1 MKLICKDT
9 NKGSITFFTKGKY
22 AFRGVDRDDTTND
35 IPDPILDGNNYNESI
50 QFYSKTPGMCEVDWG
65 DGNKEQ
71 FPFVKD
77 RSESIYGR
85 YRLMFRRRDISYRK
99 NPDSHPWWFY
109 KEDGSEY
116 IPAPNHTYDDGM
128 DKERVI
134 SMSFTNDVTMMESYR
149 IMMVGF
155 PILDMPSLINIIIS
169 IPGDRTIT
177 DIPKDRIMRS
187 VNIERITL
195 SEFGVDTLT
204 SIPEDWNRLTKLKGL
219 NLSMSIDFSDTEASN
234 IRKFP
239 SMWPN
244 LEILHLAGGRV
255 RVYPREWLSFSK
267 LRELYISPGAAMPSF
282 DPNTCPAMD
291 EVDRIN
297 SSLRIF
303 SHINRWYGSVV
314 SWHPYMSG
322 KGLENIE
329 SLDAS
334 HSFSNIDV
342 SNLPDYIYEMR
353 SMNSFYMHFCLST
366 QSRCDTFISTLYDK
380 VMGFNYLTMSSSAS
394 DGERNQF
401 YGLYLLMYSAS
412 SPSDKR
418 PSGVLQAPS
427 GFIKGQSNGSPST
440 PMEMVYVLMNNYGW
454 RFSMAPEASV
464 LRSIRSSDIDTR
476 SYKPYKLIVFDDGRT
491 FVGNGDVLAHDT
503 DKVLS
508 FGGQPEGEYLCD
520 SMGLDRNVI
529 VEYFNKIGNSR
540 E

>member
-1 MKLICKDT
+1 MRLICRDT

-22 AFRGVDRDDTTND
+22 AFRGVNRNDTTD
-35 IPDPILDGNNYNESI
+35 DVPDPILDGNNYNESI

-65 DGNKEQ
+65 DGSKEQ

-116 IPAPNHTYDDGM
+116 VPAPNHAYDDGM

-134 SMSFTNDVTMMESYR
+134 SMSFTNDVTRMESYR

-155 PILDMPSLINIIIS
+155 PILDMPSLINIIIN

-187 VNIERITL
+187 INIERITL
-195 SEFGVDTLT
+195 SEFGVNTLR

-244 LEILHLAGGRV
+244 LEVLHLAGGRV
-255 RVYPREWLSFSK
+255 RLYPKEWLSFNNLK
-267 LRELYISPGAAMPSF
+267 ELYLSPGYVTSSF

-291 EVDRIN
+291 EVDKIN
-297 SSLRIF
+297 SSLKIF
-303 SHINRWYGSVV
+303 DHINKWYGPIV

-322 KGLENIE
+322 KGLENIV

-334 HSFSNIDV
+334 YSHDNIDV

-353 SMNSFYMHFCLST
+353 SMNSFYMYLCLST

-401 YGLYLLMYSAS
+401 YGLYLSMYLVSN
-412 SPSDKR
+412 PSDKR

-427 GFIKGQSNGSPST
+427 GFIKGQSNGSPSN

-476 SYKPYKLIVFDDGRT
+476 SHKPYKLIVFDDGRT

-529 VEYFNKIGNSR
+529 VEYFNKIGNG
-540 E
+540 

>member
-22 AFRGVDRDDTTND
+22 AFRGVDRNDTTD
-35 IPDPILDGNNYNESI
+35 DVPDPILDGNNYNEI
-50 QFYSKTPGMCEVDWG
+50 IGFYSNTPGMCEVDWG
-65 DGNKEQ
+65 DGSKEQ
-71 FPFVKD
+71 FPFVKS
-77 RSESIYGR
+77 RSGSIYGQ
-85 YRLMFRRRDISYRK
+85 YRLMFRRRDISYHK

-116 IPAPNHTYDDGM
+116 VPAPNHAYDDGM

-219 NLSMSIDFSDTEASN
+219 NLSKSIDFSDTEASN

-267 LRELYISPGAAMPSF
+267 LRELYISPGVAMPSF

-297 SSLRIF
+297 SSLKIF

-334 HSFSNIDV
+334 HGYSNIDV

-353 SMNSFYMHFCLST
+353 SMNSFYIYFCLST

-529 VEYFNKIGNSR
+529 VEYFNKIGNG
-540 E
+540 

>member
-22 AFRGVDRDDTTND
+22 AFRGVDRNDTTD
-35 IPDPILDGNNYNESI
+35 DVPDPILDGNNYNESI
-50 QFYSKTPGMCEVDWG
+50 CFYSKTPGMCEVDWG

-109 KEDGSEY
+109 KDDGSEY
-116 IPAPNHTYDDGM
+116 IPVPNHTYDDGM

-134 SMSFTNDVTMMESYR
+134 SMSFTNDVTKMESYR

-187 VNIERITL
+187 VNMEYITL

-204 SIPEDWNRLTKLKGL
+204 SIPEDWNRLIKLKGL
-219 NLSMSIDFSDTEASN
+219 NLSKSIDFSDTEASN

-244 LEILHLAGGRV
+244 LEILNLAGGRV

-267 LRELYISPGAAMPSF
+267 LRELYISPGVAMPSF

-297 SSLRIF
+297 SSLKIF

-334 HSFSNIDV
+334 HSYGNIDV

-353 SMNSFYMHFCLST
+353 SMNSFYMHFCVST

-380 VMGFNYLTMSSSAS
+380 VMGFNYLTMSSYAS

-401 YGLYLLMYSAS
+401 YGLYLTMYSAA
-412 SPSDKR
+412 SPVDKR

-440 PMEMVYVLMNNYGW
+440 PMEMVYVLMNNYRW
-454 RFSMAPEASV
+454 RFNMAPEASV

-508 FGGQPEGEYLCD
+508 FGGQPEGEFLCD

-529 VEYFNKIGNSR
+529 VEYFNKIGNG
-540 E
+540 

>member
-22 AFRGVDRDDTTND
+22 AFRGVDRNDTTD
-35 IPDPILDGNNYNESI
+35 DVPDPILDGNNYNEI
-50 QFYSKTPGMCEVDWG
+50 IGFYSNAPGMCEVDWG

-71 FPFVKD
+71 FPFVKA
-77 RSESIYGR
+77 RSGSIYDQ

-109 KEDGSEY
+109 KDDGSEY
-116 IPAPNHTYDDGM
+116 IPVPNHTYDDGM

-134 SMSFTNDVTMMESYR
+134 SMSFTNDVTKMESYR

-155 PILDMPSLINIIIS
+155 PILDMPSLIDIIIS

-195 SEFGVDTLT
+195 SEFGEDTLT

-219 NLSMSIDFSDTEASN
+219 NLSKSIDFSDTEASN

-267 LRELYISPGAAMPSF
+267 LRELYISPGVAMPSF

-297 SSLRIF
+297 SSLKIF

-334 HSFSNIDV
+334 HSFGNIDV

-353 SMNSFYMHFCLST
+353 SMNSFYMHFSVST

-394 DGERNQF
+394 DGKRNQF
-401 YGLYLLMYSAS
+401 YGLYLTMYSAA
-412 SPSDKR
+412 SPVDKR

-454 RFSMAPEASV
+454 KFNMAPEASV
-464 LRSIRSSDIDTR
+464 LRSIRSSDIGTR

-491 FVGNGDVLAHDT
+491 FVGDGDVLAHDT

-529 VEYFNKIGNSR
+529 VEYFNKIGNG
-540 E
+540 

>member
-22 AFRGVDRDDTTND
+22 AFRGVNRNDTTD
-35 IPDPILDGNNYNESI
+35 DVPDPILDDNNYNETI
-50 QFYSKTPGMCEVDWG
+50 GFYSNAPGMCEVDWG

-77 RSESIYGR
+77 RSGSIYGQ

-116 IPAPNHTYDDGM
+116 VPAPNHAYDDGM

-134 SMSFTNDVTMMESYR
+134 SMSFTNDVTKMESYR

-155 PILDMPSLINIIIS
+155 PILNMPSLINIIIS
-169 IPGDRTIT
+169 VPGNRTIT

-219 NLSMSIDFSDTEASN
+219 NLSNSIDFSDTEASN
-234 IRKFP
+234 IRKIP

-267 LRELYISPGAAMPSF
+267 LRELYISPGVAMPSF

-297 SSLRIF
+297 SSLKIF

-334 HSFSNIDV
+334 HSYSNIDV

-353 SMNSFYMHFCLST
+353 SMNSFYMHFCVST

-380 VMGFNYLTMSSSAS
+380 VMGFNYLTMSSYAS

-401 YGLYLLMYSAS
+401 YGLYLTMYSAS
-412 SPSDKR
+412 SPVDKR
-418 PSGVLQAPS
+418 PSGVLQAPY

-440 PMEMVYVLMNNYGW
+440 PMEMVYVLMNNYRW

-529 VEYFNKIGNSR
+529 VEYFNKIGNG
-540 E
+540 

>member
-22 AFRGVDRDDTTND
+22 AFRGVNRNDTTD
-35 IPDPILDGNNYNESI
+35 DVPDPILDGNNYNEI
-50 QFYSKTPGMCEVDWG
+50 IGFYSNAPGMCEVDWG

-71 FPFVKD
+71 FPFVKA
-77 RSESIYGR
+77 RSGSIYDQ

-116 IPAPNHTYDDGM
+116 VPAPNHAYDDGM

-134 SMSFTNDVTMMESYR
+134 SMSFTNDVTKMESYR

-187 VNIERITL
+187 VNMERITL

-204 SIPEDWNRLTKLKGL
+204 SIPEDWNRLTKLKDL
-219 NLSMSIDFSDTEASN
+219 NLSKSIDFSDTEASN

-267 LRELYISPGAAMPSF
+267 LRELYISPGVAMPSF

-297 SSLRIF
+297 SSLKIF

-334 HSFSNIDV
+334 HSYSNIDV

-353 SMNSFYMHFCLST
+353 SMNSFYMHFCVST

-401 YGLYLLMYSAS
+401 YGLYLTMYSAS
-412 SPSDKR
+412 KPVDKR

-464 LRSIRSSDIDTR
+464 LRSIRSFDIDTR

-508 FGGQPEGEYLCD
+508 FGDQPEGEYLCD

-529 VEYFNKIGNSR
+529 VEYFNKIGNG
-540 E
+540 

>member
-22 AFRGVDRDDTTND
+22 AFRGVNRNDTTD
-35 IPDPILDGNNYNESI
+35 DVPDPILDGNNYNEHI
-50 QFYSKTPGMCEVDWG
+50 EFYSNAPGMCEVDWG

-116 IPAPNHTYDDGM
+116 IPAPNHAYADGL
-128 DKERVI
+128 DKERVVA
-134 SMSFTNDVTMMESYR
+134 MTFTNDITFVQTVR
-149 IMMVGF
+149 IMMTGF
-155 PILDMPSLINIIIS
+155 PILDMPGLVHLIIS
-169 IPGDRTIT
+169 IPGDRNIT
-177 DIPKDRIMRS
+177 DIPKGRIMRS
-187 VNIERITL
+187 VNIERIKL
-195 SEFGVDTLT
+195 SEFGVGTLK
-204 SIPEDWNRLTKLKGL
+204 SIPEDWNRLTKLKDL
-219 NLSMSIDFSDTEASN
+219 ILDNSIDFSDTEASN

-255 RVYPREWLSFSK
+255 RLYPKEWLSFNNLK
-267 LRELYISPGAAMPSF
+267 ELYLSPGYATSSF

-291 EVDRIN
+291 EVDKIN
-297 SSLRIF
+297 SSLKIF
-303 SHINRWYGSVV
+303 DHINRWYGPVV

-322 KGLENIE
+322 KGLGNIE
-329 SLDAS
+329 RIDAS
-334 HSFSNIDV
+334 FGYSNIDV

-353 SMNSFYMHFCLST
+353 SMNSFYMHRSLST
-366 QSRCDTFISTLYDK
+366 QGRCDTFISTLYEK
-380 VMGFNYLTMSSSAS
+380 VMGFDYLTMSSYAS
-394 DGERNQF
+394 DGKRNQF
-401 YGLYLLMYSAS
+401 YGLYLSMYSAS
-412 SPSDKR
+412 NPDDKR

-427 GFIKGQSNGSPST
+427 GFIKGQSNGSPTT

-454 RFSMAPEASV
+454 RFSMTPEASV

-529 VEYFNKIGNSR
+529 VEYFNKIGNG
-540 E
+540 

>member
-1 MKLICKDT
+1 MRLICKDT

-22 AFRGVDRDDTTND
+22 AFRGVGRDDTTND

-116 IPAPNHTYDDGM
+116 VPAPNHAYDDGM

-134 SMSFTNDVTMMESYR
+134 SMSFTNDVTKMESHR

-155 PILDMPSLINIIIS
+155 PMLDMPSLINIIIS

-219 NLSMSIDFSDTEASN
+219 NLSKSIDFSDTEASN

-267 LRELYISPGAAMPSF
+267 LRELYISPGVAMPSF

-297 SSLRIF
+297 SSLKIF

-334 HSFSNIDV
+334 HSYSNIDV

-353 SMNSFYMHFCLST
+353 SMNSFYMHFCVST

-401 YGLYLLMYSAS
+401 YGLYLTMYSAA
-412 SPSDKR
+412 SPVDKR

-454 RFSMAPEASV
+454 RFNMAPEASV
-464 LRSIRSSDIDTR
+464 LRSIRSSDIGTR

-491 FVGNGDVLAHDT
+491 FVGDGDVLAHDT

-529 VEYFNKIGNSR
+529 VEYFNKIGNG
-540 E
+540 

>member
-22 AFRGVDRDDTTND
+22 AFRGVNRNDTTD
-35 IPDPILDGNNYNESI
+35 DVPDPILDGNNYNEI
-50 QFYSKTPGMCEVDWG
+50 IGFYSNAPGMCEVDWG

-71 FPFVKD
+71 FPFVKA
-77 RSESIYGR
+77 RSGSIYDQ

-109 KEDGSEY
+109 KDDGSEY
-116 IPAPNHTYDDGM
+116 IPVPNHTYDDGM

-134 SMSFTNDVTMMESYR
+134 SMSFTNDVTKMESYR

-155 PILDMPSLINIIIS
+155 PILDMPSLIDIIIS

-195 SEFGVDTLT
+195 SEFGEDTLT

-219 NLSMSIDFSDTEASN
+219 NLSKSIDFSDTEASN

-267 LRELYISPGAAMPSF
+267 LRELYISPGVAMPSF

-297 SSLRIF
+297 SSLKIF

-334 HSFSNIDV
+334 HSFGNIDV

-353 SMNSFYMHFCLST
+353 SMNSFYMHFSVST

-394 DGERNQF
+394 DGKRNQF
-401 YGLYLLMYSAS
+401 YGLYLTMYSAS
-412 SPSDKR
+412 SPVDKR

-454 RFSMAPEASV
+454 KFNMAPEASV
-464 LRSIRSSDIDTR
+464 LRSIRSSDIGTR

-491 FVGNGDVLAHDT
+491 FVGDGDVLAHDT

-529 VEYFNKIGNSR
+529 VEYFNKIGNG
-540 E
+540 

>member
-22 AFRGVDRDDTTND
+22 AFRGVNRNDTTD
-35 IPDPILDGNNYNESI
+35 DVPDPILDGNNYNEI
-50 QFYSKTPGMCEVDWG
+50 IGFYSNAPGMCEVDWG

-116 IPAPNHTYDDGM
+116 IPVPNHTYDDGM

-134 SMSFTNDVTMMESYR
+134 SMSFTNDVTMMESHR

-219 NLSMSIDFSDTEASN
+219 NLSKSIDFSDTEASN

-267 LRELYISPGAAMPSF
+267 LRELYISPGVAMPSF

-297 SSLRIF
+297 SSLKIF

-334 HSFSNIDV
+334 HSYSNIDV

-353 SMNSFYMHFCLST
+353 SMNSFYMYFCLST

-412 SPSDKR
+412 SPFDKR

-529 VEYFNKIGNSR
+529 VEYFNKIGNG
-540 E
+540 

>member
-22 AFRGVDRDDTTND
+22 AFRGVNRNDTTD
-35 IPDPILDGNNYNESI
+35 DVPDPILDGNNYNEI
-50 QFYSKTPGMCEVDWG
+50 IGFYSNAPGMCEVDWG

-71 FPFVKD
+71 FPFVKA
-77 RSESIYGR
+77 RSGSIYGQ

-109 KEDGSEY
+109 KDDGSEY
-116 IPAPNHTYDDGM
+116 IPVPNHTYDDGM

-134 SMSFTNDVTMMESYR
+134 SMSFTNDVTKMESYR

-219 NLSMSIDFSDTEASN
+219 NLSKSIDFSDTEASN

-267 LRELYISPGAAMPSF
+267 LRELYISPGVAMPSF

-297 SSLRIF
+297 SSLKIF

-334 HSFSNIDV
+334 HSYSNIDV

-353 SMNSFYMHFCLST
+353 SMNSFYMHFCVST

-380 VMGFNYLTMSSSAS
+380 VMGFNYLTMSSYAS

-401 YGLYLLMYSAS
+401 YGLYLTMYSAS
-412 SPSDKR
+412 RPVDKR

-440 PMEMVYVLMNNYGW
+440 PMEMVYVLMNNYRW

-529 VEYFNKIGNSR
+529 VEYFNKIGNG
-540 E
+540 

>member
-1 MKLICKDT
+1 MRLICKDT

-22 AFRGVDRDDTTND
+22 AFRGVNRNDTTD
-35 IPDPILDGNNYNESI
+35 DVPDPILDVNNYNEI
-50 QFYSKTPGMCEVDWG
+50 IGFYSNAPGMCEVDWG
-65 DGNKEQ
+65 DGSKEQ
-71 FPFVKD
+71 FPFVKA
-77 RSESIYGR
+77 RSGSIYGQ

-109 KEDGSEY
+109 KDDGSEY
-116 IPAPNHTYDDGM
+116 IPVPNHTYDDGM

-219 NLSMSIDFSDTEASN
+219 NLSKSIDFSDTEASN

-267 LRELYISPGAAMPSF
+267 LRELYISPGVAMPSF

-297 SSLRIF
+297 SSLKIF

-334 HSFSNIDV
+334 RSYSNIDV

-353 SMNSFYMHFCLST
+353 SMNSFYMHFCVST

-380 VMGFNYLTMSSSAS
+380 VMGFNYLTMSSYAS

-401 YGLYLLMYSAS
+401 YGLYLTMYSAS
-412 SPSDKR
+412 SPVDKR

-440 PMEMVYVLMNNYGW
+440 PMEMVYVLMNNYRW

-476 SYKPYKLIVFDDGRT
+476 LYKPYKLIVFDDGRT

-529 VEYFNKIGNSR
+529 VEYFNKIGNG
-540 E
+540 

>member
-22 AFRGVDRDDTTND
+22 AFRGVDRNDTTD
-35 IPDPILDGNNYNESI
+35 DVPDPILDGNNYNESI

-65 DGNKEQ
+65 DGNKDQ

-116 IPAPNHTYDDGM
+116 VPAPNHAYDDGM

-134 SMSFTNDVTMMESYR
+134 SMSFTNDVTKMESYR

-187 VNIERITL
+187 VNMEHITL

-219 NLSMSIDFSDTEASN
+219 NLSKSIDFSDTEASN

-244 LEILHLAGGRV
+244 LEILNLAGGRV

-267 LRELYISPGAAMPSF
+267 LRELYISPGVAMPSF

-297 SSLRIF
+297 SSLKIF

-334 HSFSNIDV
+334 HSYGNIDV

-353 SMNSFYMHFCLST
+353 SMNSFYMHFCVST

-401 YGLYLLMYSAS
+401 YGLYLTMYSAA
-412 SPSDKR
+412 SPVDKR

-454 RFSMAPEASV
+454 RFNMAPEASV

-476 SYKPYKLIVFDDGRT
+476 SYKPYKLIVFDDGCT

-508 FGGQPEGEYLCD
+508 FGDQPEGEYLCD

-529 VEYFNKIGNSR
+529 VEYFNKIGNG
-540 E
+540 

>member
-1 MKLICKDT
+1 MKLMCKDT
-9 NKGSITFFTKGKY
+9 NNGSITFFTKGKH
-22 AFRGVDRDDTTND
+22 AFRGVNRDDTTD
-35 IPDPILDGNNYNESI
+35 DVPDPILDSNNYNETI
-50 QFYSKTPGMCEVDWG
+50 GFYSNAPGMCEVDWG

-85 YRLMFRRRDISYRK
+85 YRLMFRRRNISYRK

-116 IPAPNHTYDDGM
+116 VPAPNHAYDDGM

-169 IPGDRTIT
+169 IPGNRTIT

-219 NLSMSIDFSDTEASN
+219 NLSKSIDFSDTEASN

-267 LRELYISPGAAMPSF
+267 LRELYISPGVAMPSF

-297 SSLRIF
+297 SSLKIF

-334 HSFSNIDV
+334 YSYSNIDV

-529 VEYFNKIGNSR
+529 VEYFNKIGNG
-540 E
+540 

>member
-1 MKLICKDT
+1 MRLICKDT

-22 AFRGVDRDDTTND
+22 AFRGVNRNDTTD
-35 IPDPILDGNNYNESI
+35 DVPDPILDGNNYNETI
-50 QFYSKTPGMCEVDWG
+50 GFYSNAPGMCEVDWG

-77 RSESIYGR
+77 RSGSIYGQ
-85 YRLMFRRRDISYRK
+85 YRLMFRRRDISYSK

-116 IPAPNHTYDDGM
+116 VPAPNHAYDDGM

-134 SMSFTNDVTMMESYR
+134 SMSFTNDVTMMKSYR

-155 PILDMPSLINIIIS
+155 PILDMPSLINIIIN

-195 SEFGVDTLT
+195 SEFGVGTLT

-219 NLSMSIDFSDTEASN
+219 NLSKSIDFSDTEASN

-244 LEILHLAGGRV
+244 LEILNLAGGRV

-267 LRELYISPGAAMPSF
+267 LRELYISPGVAMPSF

-297 SSLRIF
+297 SSLKIF

-334 HSFSNIDV
+334 HSYSNIDV

-529 VEYFNKIGNSR
+529 VEYFNKIGNG
-540 E
+540 

>member
-22 AFRGVDRDDTTND
+22 AFRGVNRNDTTD
-35 IPDPILDGNNYNESI
+35 DVPDPILDGNNYNETI
-50 QFYSKTPGMCEVDWG
+50 GFYSNAPGMCEVDWG

-71 FPFVKD
+71 FPFVKA
-77 RSESIYGR
+77 RSGSIYGQ

-109 KEDGSEY
+109 KDDGSEY
-116 IPAPNHTYDDGM
+116 IPVPNHTYDDGM

-169 IPGDRTIT
+169 IPGNRTIT

-219 NLSMSIDFSDTEASN
+219 NLSKSIDFSDTEASN

-267 LRELYISPGAAMPSF
+267 LRELYISPGVAMPSF

-297 SSLRIF
+297 SSLKIF

-334 HSFSNIDV
+334 YSYSNIDV

-353 SMNSFYMHFCLST
+353 SMNSFYMYLCVST

-380 VMGFNYLTMSSSAS
+380 VMGFNYLTMSSYAS

-401 YGLYLLMYSAS
+401 YGLYLTMYSAS
-412 SPSDKR
+412 KPVDKR

-440 PMEMVYVLMNNYGW
+440 PMEMVYVLMNNYRW

-529 VEYFNKIGNSR
+529 VEYFNKIGNG
-540 E
+540 

>member
-1 MKLICKDT
+1 MRLICKDT

-22 AFRGVDRDDTTND
+22 AFRGVNRNDTIDDV
-35 IPDPILDGNNYNESI
+35 PDPILDGNNYNEI
-50 QFYSKTPGMCEVDWG
+50 IGFYSNSLGMCEVDWG

-116 IPAPNHTYDDGM
+116 IPVPNHTYDDGM

-219 NLSMSIDFSDTEASN
+219 NLSKSIDFSDTEASN

-267 LRELYISPGAAMPSF
+267 LRELYISPGVAMPSF

-297 SSLRIF
+297 SSLKIF

-314 SWHPYMSG
+314 SFHPYMSG

-334 HSFSNIDV
+334 HSYSNIDV

-529 VEYFNKIGNSR
+529 VEYFNKIGNG
-540 E
+540 

>member
-1 MKLICKDT
+1 MKLMCKDS

-22 AFRGVDRDDTTND
+22 AFRGVGRNDTTD
-35 IPDPILDGNNYNESI
+35 DVPDPILDGNNYNEI
-50 QFYSKTPGMCEVDWG
+50 IGFYSNTPGMCEVDWG
-65 DGNKEQ
+65 DGSKEQ
-71 FPFVKD
+71 FPFVRA
-77 RSESIYGR
+77 RSGSIYGQ

-116 IPAPNHTYDDGM
+116 IPVPNHTYDDGM

-155 PILDMPSLINIIIS
+155 PIFDMPSLINIIIS
-169 IPGDRTIT
+169 IPGDRTIA

-195 SEFGVDTLT
+195 CEFGVGTLT
-204 SIPEDWNRLTKLKGL
+204 SIPEDWNRLTKLKDL
-219 NLSMSIDFSDTEASN
+219 NLSKSIDFSDTEASN

-267 LRELYISPGAAMPSF
+267 LRELYISPGVAMPSF

-291 EVDRIN
+291 EVDKIN
-297 SSLRIF
+297 SSLKIF

-334 HSFSNIDV
+334 YGYSNIDV

-353 SMNSFYMHFCLST
+353 SMNSFYMYFCVST

-380 VMGFNYLTMSSSAS
+380 VMGFNYLTMSSYAS

-401 YGLYLLMYSAS
+401 YGLYLTMYSAS
-412 SPSDKR
+412 SPVDKR

-440 PMEMVYVLMNNYGW
+440 PMEMVYVVMNNYRW

-529 VEYFNKIGNSR
+529 VEYFNKIGNG
-540 E
+540 

>member
-1 MKLICKDT
+1 MRLICKDT

-22 AFRGVDRDDTTND
+22 AFRGVNRNDTTD
-35 IPDPILDGNNYNESI
+35 DVPDPILDGNNYNETI
-50 QFYSKTPGMCEVDWG
+50 GFYSNAPGMCEVDWG
-65 DGNKEQ
+65 DGSKEQ

-109 KEDGSEY
+109 EEDGSEY
-116 IPAPNHTYDDGM
+116 VPAPNHAYDDGM

-134 SMSFTNDVTMMESYR
+134 SMSFTNDVTMMESIR

-169 IPGDRTIT
+169 IPGNRTIT

-195 SEFGVDTLT
+195 SEFGVGTLT

-244 LEILHLAGGRV
+244 LEILNLAGGRV
-255 RVYPREWLSFSK
+255 RLYPKEWLSFNNLK
-267 LRELYISPGAAMPSF
+267 ELYLSPGSATSSF

-297 SSLRIF
+297 SSLKIF

-329 SLDAS
+329 HLDAS
-334 HSFSNIDV
+334 HSYSNIDV

-353 SMNSFYMHFCLST
+353 SMNSFYMYLCVST

-380 VMGFNYLTMSSSAS
+380 VMGFNYLTMSSYAS

-401 YGLYLLMYSAS
+401 YRLYLTMYSAT
-412 SPSDKR
+412 SPVDKR

-454 RFSMAPEASV
+454 RFDMAPEASV

-529 VEYFNKIGNSR
+529 VEYFNKIGNG
-540 E
+540 

>member
-22 AFRGVDRDDTTND
+22 AFRGVNRNDTTD
-35 IPDPILDGNNYNESI
+35 DVPDPILDGNNYNEI
-50 QFYSKTPGMCEVDWG
+50 IGFYSNAPGMCEVDWG

-71 FPFVKD
+71 FPFVKA
-77 RSESIYGR
+77 RSGSIYDQ

-109 KEDGSEY
+109 KDDGSEY
-116 IPAPNHTYDDGM
+116 IPVPNHTYDDGM

-219 NLSMSIDFSDTEASN
+219 NLSNSIDFSDTEASN

-267 LRELYISPGAAMPSF
+267 LRELYISPGVAMPSF

-297 SSLRIF
+297 SSLKIF

-334 HSFSNIDV
+334 HSYSNIDV

-353 SMNSFYMHFCLST
+353 SMNSFYMYFCVST

-380 VMGFNYLTMSSSAS
+380 VMGFNYLTMSSYAS

-401 YGLYLLMYSAS
+401 YGLYLTMYSAS
-412 SPSDKR
+412 SPVDKR

-440 PMEMVYVLMNNYGW
+440 PMEMVYVLMNNYRW
-454 RFSMAPEASV
+454 RFNMAPEASV

-529 VEYFNKIGNSR
+529 VEYFNKIGNG
-540 E
+540 

>member
-1 MKLICKDT
+1 MRLICKDT

-22 AFRGVDRDDTTND
+22 AFRGVDRNDTTD
-35 IPDPILDGNNYNESI
+35 DVPDPILDGNNYNESI

-109 KEDGSEY
+109 KDDGSEY
-116 IPAPNHTYDDGM
+116 IPVPNHTYDDGM

-219 NLSMSIDFSDTEASN
+219 NLSKSIDFSDTEASN

-267 LRELYISPGAAMPSF
+267 LRELYISPGVAMPSF

-297 SSLRIF
+297 SSLKIF

-334 HSFSNIDV
+334 HSYSNIDV

-440 PMEMVYVLMNNYGW
+440 PMEMVYVLMNNYRW

-529 VEYFNKIGNSR
+529 VEYFNKIGNG
-540 E
+540 

>member
-1 MKLICKDT
+1 MRLICKDT

-22 AFRGVDRDDTTND
+22 AFRGVDRNDTTD
-35 IPDPILDGNNYNESI
+35 DVPDPILNVNNYNESI

-116 IPAPNHTYDDGM
+116 IPAPNHAYADGL

-134 SMSFTNDVTMMESYR
+134 TMTFTNDITYVQTVR

-155 PILDMPSLINIIIS
+155 PILDAPSIINLILS
-169 IPGDRTIT
+169 ITGDGNIT
-177 DIPKDRIMRS
+177 DIPKDRIRRS
-187 VNIERITL
+187 VNIEYITL
-195 SEFGVDTLT
+195 SELGVGILT
-204 SIPEDWNRLTKLKGL
+204 SIPDDWDRLTKLKGI
-219 NLSMSIDFSDTEASN
+219 NLSRTADFNDTESSN

-244 LEILHLAGGRV
+244 LVTLSLAGCRV

-267 LRELYISPGAAMPSF
+267 LKELYISPGVAMSSF

-291 EVDRIN
+291 EVDKIN
-297 SSLRIF
+297 PSLRIF
-303 SHINRWYGSVV
+303 DHINRWYGSVV
-314 SWHPYMSG
+314 SWHPYMIG
-322 KGLENIE
+322 KGLENIT
-329 SLDAS
+329 SLTAS
-334 HSFSNIDV
+334 YGYSNIDV

-353 SMNSFYMHFCLST
+353 SMSSFYMYISLLT
-366 QSRCDTFISTLYDK
+366 QSRCDTFISTLYEK
-380 VMGFNYLTMSSSAS
+380 VMGFDYLTMSSSAS
-394 DGERNQF
+394 DGKRNQF
-401 YGLYLLMYSAS
+401 YGLYLSMYLAAN
-412 SPSDKR
+412 PVDKR

-529 VEYFNKIGNSR
+529 VEYFNKIGNG
-540 E
+540 

>member
-1 MKLICKDT
+1 MKLMCKDSS
-9 NKGSITFFTKGKY
+9 KGSITFFTKGKY
-22 AFRGVDRDDTTND
+22 AFRGVDRNDTTD
-35 IPDPILDGNNYNESI
+35 DVPDPILDGNNYNEI
-50 QFYSKTPGMCEVDWG
+50 IGFYSNTPGMCEVDWG

-71 FPFVKD
+71 FPFVKA
-77 RSESIYGR
+77 RSGSIYGQ

-116 IPAPNHTYDDGM
+116 IPSPNHAYDDGM

-134 SMSFTNDVTMMESYR
+134 SMSFTNNVTMMETYR
-149 IMMVGF
+149 IMMIGF
-155 PILDMPSLINIIIS
+155 PILDMPSLINLIIS
-169 IPGDRTIT
+169 IPGDNTIT

-195 SEFGVDTLT
+195 SEFGVGTLT

-219 NLSMSIDFSDTEASN
+219 NLSKSIDFSDTEASN

-244 LEILHLAGGRV
+244 LEILGLAGGRV

-267 LRELYISPGAAMPSF
+267 LRELYISPGVAMPSF

-297 SSLRIF
+297 SSLKIF

-329 SLDAS
+329 SLNAS
-334 HSFSNIDV
+334 HSYSNIDV
-342 SNLPDYIYEMR
+342 SNFPDYIYEMR
-353 SMNSFYMHFCLST
+353 SMNSFYMYFCLST

-401 YGLYLLMYSAS
+401 YGLYLLMYSAV

-529 VEYFNKIGNSR
+529 VEYFNKIGNG
-540 E
+540 

>member
-1 MKLICKDT
+1 MRLICKDT

-22 AFRGVDRDDTTND
+22 AFRGVNRNDTTD
-35 IPDPILDGNNYNESI
+35 DVPDPILDGNNYNETI
-50 QFYSKTPGMCEVDWG
+50 GFYSNAPGMCEVDWG
-65 DGNKEQ
+65 DGNKDQ

-116 IPAPNHTYDDGM
+116 IPAPNHAYADGL
-128 DKERVI
+128 DKDRVI
-134 SMSFTNDVTMMESYR
+134 TMTFTNDITFVQTTR

-155 PILDMPSLINIIIS
+155 PILDAPSIINLTLS
-169 IPGDRTIT
+169 ITGDGNIT
-177 DIPKDRIMRS
+177 DIPKDRIRRS
-187 VNIERITL
+187 VNIEYITL
-195 SEFGVDTLT
+195 NELGVGTLT
-204 SIPEDWNRLTKLKGL
+204 SIPDDWDRLTKLKGI
-219 NLSMSIDFSDTEASN
+219 NLSRTADFNDTESSN

-244 LEILHLAGGRV
+244 LVTLSLAGCRV

-267 LRELYISPGAAMPSF
+267 LKELYISPGVAMPSF

-291 EVDRIN
+291 EVDKIN
-297 SSLRIF
+297 SSLKIF
-303 SHINRWYGSVV
+303 DHINRWYGSVV

-322 KGLENIE
+322 KGLGNIE
-329 SLDAS
+329 RIDAS
-334 HSFSNIDV
+334 HSYSNIDV

-353 SMNSFYMHFCLST
+353 SMNSFYMYRSLST
-366 QSRCDTFISTLYDK
+366 QVRCDTFISTLYER
-380 VMGFNYLTMSSSAS
+380 VMGFDYLTMSSSAS
-394 DGERNQF
+394 DGKRNQF
-401 YGLYLLMYSAS
+401 YGLYLSMYSAS
-412 SPSDKR
+412 YPDDKR

-464 LRSIRSSDIDTR
+464 LRSTRSSDIDTR

-529 VEYFNKIGNSR
+529 VEYFNKIGNG
-540 E
+540 

>member
-1 MKLICKDT
+1 MRLICKDT

-22 AFRGVDRDDTTND
+22 AFRGVNRNDTTD
-35 IPDPILDGNNYNESI
+35 DVPDPILDGNNYNEI
-50 QFYSKTPGMCEVDWG
+50 IGFYSNAPGMCEVDWG

-71 FPFVKD
+71 FPFVKA
-77 RSESIYGR
+77 RSGSIYSQ
-85 YRLMFRRRDISYRK
+85 YRLMFRRRDISYHK

-109 KEDGSEY
+109 KDDGSEY
-116 IPAPNHTYDDGM
+116 IPVPNHTYDDGM

-204 SIPEDWNRLTKLKGL
+204 SIPEDWNRLTKLKVL
-219 NLSMSIDFSDTEASN
+219 NLSKSIDFSDTEASN

-267 LRELYISPGAAMPSF
+267 LRELYISPGVAMPSF

-297 SSLRIF
+297 SSLKIF

-334 HSFSNIDV
+334 HSYSNIDV

-353 SMNSFYMHFCLST
+353 SMNSFYMHRSLST

-476 SYKPYKLIVFDDGRT
+476 LYKPYKLIVFDDGRT

-529 VEYFNKIGNSR
+529 VEYFNKIGNG
-540 E
+540 

>member
-1 MKLICKDT
+1 MKLMCKDT
-9 NKGSITFFTKGKY
+9 NNGSITFFTKGKH
-22 AFRGVDRDDTTND
+22 AFRGVNRDDTTD
-35 IPDPILDGNNYNESI
+35 DVPDPILDGNNYNESI

-109 KEDGSEY
+109 KDDGSEY
-116 IPAPNHTYDDGM
+116 IPVPNHTYDDGM

-134 SMSFTNDVTMMESYR
+134 SMSFTNDVTMMGSYR

-155 PILDMPSLINIIIS
+155 PILDMPSLINITIS

-204 SIPEDWNRLTKLKGL
+204 SIPEDWNRLTKLKSL
-219 NLSMSIDFSDTEASN
+219 DLSMSIDFSDTEASN

-239 SMWPN
+239 SIWPN
-244 LEILHLAGGRV
+244 LEILNLSGGRV

-267 LRELYISPGAAMPSF
+267 LRELHISPGVAMPSF

-297 SSLRIF
+297 SSLRFF
-303 SHINRWYGSVV
+303 SHINKWYGSVV

-334 HSFSNIDV
+334 HSYSNIDV

-353 SMNSFYMHFCLST
+353 SMNSFYMYLSLLT
-366 QSRCDTFISTLYDK
+366 QSRCDTFISTLYEK
-380 VMGFNYLTMSSSAS
+380 VMGFDYLTMSSSAS
-394 DGERNQF
+394 DGKRNQF
-401 YGLYLLMYSAS
+401 YGLYLSMYLVSNTN
-412 SPSDKR
+412 DKR

-529 VEYFNKIGNSR
+529 VEYFNKIGNG
-540 E
+540 

>member
-9 NKGSITFFTKGKY
+9 NKGSITFLTKGKY
-22 AFRGVDRDDTTND
+22 AFRGVNRNDTTD
-35 IPDPILDGNNYNESI
+35 DVPDPILDDNNYNESI

-116 IPAPNHTYDDGM
+116 IPAPNHAYADGL

-134 SMSFTNDVTMMESYR
+134 TMSFTNDVTKMESYR

-155 PILDMPSLINIIIS
+155 PILDMPSLINIIIN
-169 IPGDRTIT
+169 IPGNRTIT

-255 RVYPREWLSFSK
+255 RLYPKEWLSFNNLK
-267 LRELYISPGAAMPSF
+267 ELYLSPGSATSSF

-291 EVDRIN
+291 EVDKIN
-297 SSLRIF
+297 SSLKIF

-329 SLDAS
+329 SLNAS
-334 HSFSNIDV
+334 HSYSNIDV

-401 YGLYLLMYSAS
+401 YRLYLTMYSAS

-454 RFSMAPEASV
+454 RFNMAPEASV
-464 LRSIRSSDIDTR
+464 LRSIRSSDIGTR

-491 FVGNGDVLAHDT
+491 FVGDGDVLAHDT

-529 VEYFNKIGNSR
+529 VEYFNKIGNG
-540 E
+540 